1 MIYNYCD
8 DPILG
13 PALAHWTQKR
23 GVRPMPC
30 KRDIDPVELPPKLW
44 PNIQIIE
51 VIDGGARFRYRLV
64 GTASVDAF
72 GSDYTGRY
80 PDEMFTDDRLNF
92 IQSIYRRVYETRLPL
107 FSLNRYH
114 TPKHIDLFAYRI
126 YMPLSEDGIE
136 VSHILGILHFES
148 GSAAAAA
155 GWRQGARLDPD
166 GQHIES
172 IEIDHR
178 IAELAP

>member
-1 MIYNYCD
+1 MIYNYRD

-13 PALAHWTQKR
+13 PALAYWAQKR
-23 GVRPMPC
+23 GSGSMPR
-30 KRDIDPVELPPKLW
+30 KRDIDPVELPPKLL

-51 VIDGGARFRYRLV
+51 VIDRGARFRYRLV

-80 PDEMFTDDRLNF
+80 PDEMFSDDRLNF
-92 IQSIYRRVYETRLPL
+92 IQSIYRRVYETKTPL

-114 TPKHIDLFAYRI
+114 TTKNIDLFAYRV

-136 VSHILGILHFES
+136 VGNILGILRYQS
-148 GSAAAAA
+148 GVAADT
-155 GWRQGARLDPD
+155 GWREGARLDPF

-172 IEIDHR
+172 IDIDGPLR
-178 IAELAP
+178 ELAG

>member
-1 MIYNYCD
+1 VQRWRK
-8 DPILG
+8 G
-13 PALAHWTQKR
+13 
-23 GVRPMPC
+23 
-30 KRDIDPVELPPKLW
+30 DIDPVELPPKLL

-51 VIDGGARFRYRLV
+51 AIDGAARFPYRLV

-80 PDEMFTDDRLNF
+80 IDEMFSDDRLNF
-92 IQSIYRRVYETRLPL
+92 IRSIYCRVYETRRPL

-114 TPKHIDLFAYRI
+114 ATKNIDLFAYRI
-126 YMPLSEDGIE
+126 YMPLSEDGVE
-136 VSHILGILHFES
+136 VGHILGILRFDS
-148 GSAAAAA
+148 GIAADD
-155 GWRQGARLDPD
+155 GWRAGAKLDPF
-166 GQHIES
+166 GQHLES

>member
-1 MIYNYCD
+1 MTYNYRD

-13 PALAHWTQKR
+13 PALAYWTQKR
-23 GVRPMPC
+23 GNRQIPR
-30 KRDIDPVELPPKLW
+30 KRDIDPIELPPKIL

-51 VIDGGARFRYRLV
+51 VINGGARFRYRLV

-80 PDEMFTDDRLNF
+80 PDEMFSDDRLNF
-92 IQSIYRRVYETRLPL
+92 IQSIYRRVVTTKAPL

-114 TPKHIDLFAYRI
+114 TRKNIDLFAYRI
-126 YMPLSEDGIE
+126 YMPLSEDGVEIG
-136 VSHILGILHFES
+136 HILGILRYRS
-148 GSAAAAA
+148 GVVADS
-155 GWRQGARLDPD
+155 GWREAAELDPD

-172 IEIDHR
+172 IDVDNPF
-178 IAELAP
+178 AELVP

>member
-1 MIYNYCD
+1 MIYNYRD

-13 PALAHWTQKR
+13 PALNYWTQKR
-23 GVRPMPC
+23 GARSMPA
-30 KRDIDPVELPPKLW
+30 RRQIDPVELPPKLL
-44 PNIQIIE
+44 PNLQIIE

-80 PDEMFTDDRLNF
+80 PDEMFSDDRLNF
-92 IQSIYRRVYETRLPL
+92 IQSIYRAVYTTKTPL

-114 TPKHIDLFAYRI
+114 TTKNVDLFAYRI

-136 VSHILGILHFES
+136 VKYILGVLRCEA
-148 GSAAAAA
+148 GAVADA
-155 GWRQGARLDPD
+155 GWREGAKLDPSD
-166 GQHIES
+166 QHTES
-172 IEIDHR
+172 IDVNHPVC
-178 IAELAP
+178 ELAG

>member
-1 MIYNYCD
+1 MTYNYRD

-13 PALAHWTQKR
+13 PALTYWTQKR
-23 GVRPMPC
+23 GARPMPR
-30 KRDIDPVELPPKLW
+30 KRDIDPVELPPRLL

-72 GSDYTGRY
+72 GSDYTGRH
-80 PDEMFTDDRLNF
+80 PDEMFSDDRLNF
-92 IQSIYRRVYETRLPL
+92 IQSIYRRVYETGLPL

-114 TPKHIDLFAYRI
+114 TTKNVDLFAYRI
-126 YMPLSEDGIE
+126 YMPLSEDGIQ
-136 VSHILGILHFES
+136 VSHILGILRYQS
-148 GSAAAAA
+148 GVAADA
-155 GWRQGARLDPD
+155 GWREGAKLDPF

>member
-1 MIYNYCD
+1 MIYNYRD

-13 PALAHWTQKR
+13 PTLAYWTQKR
-23 GVRPMPC
+23 GSRSMPR
-30 KRDIDPVELPPKLW
+30 KRDIDPVELPPKLL

-80 PDEMFTDDRLNF
+80 PDEMFSDDRLNF
-92 IQSIYRRVYETRLPL
+92 IQSLYRTVYTTKTPL

-114 TPKHIDLFAYRI
+114 TTKNIDLFAYRI

-136 VSHILGILHFES
+136 VSNILGILRYQS
-148 GSAAAAA
+148 GVVANA
-155 GWRQGARLDPD
+155 GWREGARLDPL
-166 GQHIES
+166 GQHTES
-172 IEIDHR
+172 IEIDR
-178 IAELAP
+178 PFCELAD

>member
-1 MIYNYCD
+1 MIYNYRE

-13 PALAHWTQKR
+13 PTLTYWTQKR
-23 GVRPMPC
+23 GSRSMPR
-30 KRDIDPVELPPKLW
+30 KRDIDPIELPPKLL

-80 PDEMFTDDRLNF
+80 PDEMFSDDRLNF
-92 IQSIYRRVYETRLPL
+92 IQSIYRTVYTTKAPL

-114 TPKHIDLFAYRI
+114 TTKNIDLFAYRI
-126 YMPLSEDGIE
+126 YMPLSEDDIE
-136 VSHILGILHFES
+136 VGHILGILRYQS
-148 GSAAAAA
+148 GVAADT
-155 GWRQGARLDPD
+155 GWREGAKLDPF
-166 GQHIES
+166 GQHTEL
-172 IEIDHR
+172 IDVGR
-178 IAELAP
+178 PVRALTG